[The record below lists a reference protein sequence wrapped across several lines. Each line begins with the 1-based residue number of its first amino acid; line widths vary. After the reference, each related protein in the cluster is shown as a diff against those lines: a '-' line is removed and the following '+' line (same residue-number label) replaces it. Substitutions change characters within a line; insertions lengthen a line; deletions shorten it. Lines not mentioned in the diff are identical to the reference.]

1 MVRIRWLGDG
11 PDNLMQATELSL
23 GRSPDGEGA
32 RTHEVLAR
40 LPGRAGEVRIGLSGV
55 GDRDAAEALRGCF
68 VFGDAGCL
76 PELPPGEHYW
86 YELVGCRVET
96 RSGEPVGTVKEI
108 WETGAHDVLVVEGKD
123 GRRVLLP
130 TAREFLREIDVA
142 GRRVVIEEIPG
153 LLDPA

>member
-1 MVRIRWLGDG
+1 
-11 PDNLMQATELSL
+11 MQATTLRL
-23 GRSPDGEGA
+23 GRTPEGEGA
-32 RTHEVLAR
+32 RPYEVR
-40 LPGRAGEVRIGLSGV
+40 EKLPGRPGEVRMGLAGI
-55 GDRDAAEALRGCF
+55 GDRDSAEALRGSF
-68 VFGDAGCL
+68 VFGDPENL

-108 WETGAHDVLVVEGKD
+108 WETGAHDVLVVEDRD

-130 TAREFLREIDVA
+130 TAREFLREVDVA
-142 GRRVVIEEIPG
+142 GRRVVIDEIPG